1 MRPIEQK
8 TIVVKAPHKGVIEMT
23 RHDLLSGILYGIVL
37 GLVFSANLSAHLPL
51 LVILAVFVGAK
62 MISLK

>member
-1 MRPIEQK
+1 
-8 TIVVKAPHKGVIEMT
+8 MT

-37 GLVFSANLSAHLPL
+37 GLVFSTQLTAHLPL